1 MTKTEMLWTDVSP
14 DVIKAAAELCD
25 GHSIFDPEALRE
37 VGVPP
42 ALVERFTEIFE
53 SDFSNPKATIFDN
66 KTGKPV
72 NQMSGV
78 YGYNVLSGMVRD
90 LKLLCAPK
98 FGRGFQAEVWKKA
111 IFDYC
116 DGAKPAENL

>member
-1 MTKTEMLWTDVSP
+1 
-14 DVIKAAAELCD
+14 
-25 GHSIFDPEALRE
+25 
-37 VGVPP
+37 
-42 ALVERFTEIFE
+42 
-53 SDFSNPKATIFDN
+53 
-66 KTGKPV
+66 
-72 NQMSGV
+72 MSGV